1 MPRKTTP
8 AALIVDDSKDDR
20 ADIATLLAGDYACDQ
35 ASNAAEAFERLET
48 TPYQFILLDIEF
60 EGGDDGFKILARLTR
75 DYPEIPVIMVTKFDD
90 MNRIIKAA
98 RLGAVHYVH
107 KDEMAS
113 MLGIAIEKALSEAA
127 LMRASAASRYL
138 ADDIEE
144 RLIGS
149 SAAMMKIKAQIEE
162 IAPTD
167 ACVLITGETGTGKDV
182 VARLIHDRSPRKT
195 FPFVEASCG
204 DLAPEFN
211 YDHLFGH
218 MKGAFTGADKMK
230 LGKIEWASRGTLF
243 LNEIGDINSSTQ
255 HDLLRVVEKG
265 EFERLGSSKTLQA
278 DVRYVFATMRDIDA
292 LVADGSFRKDLYF
305 RINAYRIHIPP
316 LRERIEDIPALVRL
330 FAKNTAEKARKPTP
344 KMTPE
349 FLDELKRLDW
359 PGNVRQLERGIELA
373 VQMGSDPILGI
384 NHLRYFFQHARQQD
398 ALSSYRQ
405 GQDRFT
411 KRYIL
416 ELSERYDRDVPL
428 MAKHAKL
435 SERNIYR
442 LLKKFGIS

>member
-1 MPRKTTP
+1 MPRKTAP
-8 AALIVDDSKDDR
+8 AALIVDDSKEDR
-20 ADIATLLAGDYACDQ
+20 ADIATLLAGDYTCDQ

-195 FPFVEASCG
+195 FPFVEASYG

-211 YDHLFGH
+211 YAHLFGH

-305 RINAYRIHIPP
+305 RITAYRIHIPP
-316 LRERIEDIPALVRL
+316 LRERVEDIPALVRL
-330 FAKNTAEKARKPTP
+330 FAKKTAEKARKPTP
-344 KMTPE
+344 KVTPE

-373 VQMGSDPILGI
+373 VQMGSDPILGV
-384 NHLRYFFQHARQQD
+384 NHLRFFFQNARQQD
-398 ALSSYRQ
+398 ALSSYRDTL
-405 GQDRFT
+405 DRFT

-442 LLKKFGIS
+442 LLKKYGIS